1 MERTN
6 ISTSLPWEDVL
17 GSSRAVK
24 IGSHI
29 HVSGTTAVNQE
40 GKLVGLGDPYSQ
52 TKQIIRNIELALNIA
67 GASLENIVRTR
78 IYLTNI
84 DSWQSVG
91 KAHAEFFN
99 DIRPATSMVEV
110 SRLISREMLVEIE
123 ADAVIKEESES
134 SRRD

>member
-6 ISTSLPWEDVL
+6 ISTNFPWEDVV

-29 HVSGTTAVNQE
+29 HVSGTTAVNEQ
-40 GKLVGLGDPYSQ
+40 GKLIGLGDPYSQ
-52 TKQIIRNIELALNIA
+52 TKQIIRNIESALDVA

-84 DSWQSVG
+84 DSWKSVG

-99 DIRPATSMVEV
+99 DIRPATSMMEV
-110 SRLISREMLVEIE
+110 NRLISREMLVEIE
-123 ADAVIKEESES
+123 ADAVVADNNLSISNQ
-134 SRRD
+134 